1 MSEREREQKLSP
13 RSGPRIHVTCQQV
26 YLGPST
32 EVNQGLFLPCLL
44 SEQGLLAFV
53 TSHVPIMVQTPM
65 VRPLTYALLCC
76 VQGQGA
82 LSERL
87 RSFSMQDLTTIR
99 GDGAPAPS
107 GPPPPGTGRSSG
119 KHSQPKM
126 SRSASESAGSS
137 GRLFPVPLIIKK
149 HSIGWHTRCPL
160 PHKPVTN
167 RVICWIVPGQM
178 RNASSS
184 GPLRKLGWGLCLGQV
199 RS

>member
-1 MSEREREQKLSP
+1 MSIHRAKVSQPLSHFM
-13 RSGPRIHVTCQQV
+13 S
-26 YLGPST
+26 
-32 EVNQGLFLPCLL
+32 
-44 SEQGLLAFV
+44 
-53 TSHVPIMVQTPM
+53 VPTIVHRAM
-65 VRPLTYALLCC
+65 VRPLTCALLCC

-137 GRLFPVPLIIKK
+137 GRSPSFPFALWDLTIKRHILDGTQSVPY
-149 HSIGWHTRCPL
+149 
-160 PHKPVTN
+160 PVTCRQQRHLLGCTRLMSTAP
-167 RVICWIVPGQM
+167 RVPFSELAW
-178 RNASSS
+178 A
-184 GPLRKLGWGLCLGQV
+184 LGRLGH
-199 RS
+199 